1 MNQTW
6 KNDKEINFVPD
17 FGLFGQNPPPPPN
30 FPLFFFFLWGGGGV
44 TSTSN
49 QVLFQALILCNLKEN
64 LYTKLETM
72 EIN

>member
-6 KNDKEINFVPD
+6 KNDKKINFVPD
-17 FGLFGQNPPPPPN
+17 FGLFGPNSPPLPPP
-30 FPLFFFFLWGGGGV
+30 LFDSKIFWGGGGV

-49 QVLFQALILCNLKEN
+49 KVLFQAIILCNLKEN

-72 EIN
+72 EKN